1 MGYDTE
7 LLQRVYDAKSDAELS
22 AAYGAWAES
31 YDRDTLHEGYVL
43 PYFVPAFLARYL
55 PAGEGP
61 ILDAG
66 VGTGLTGPFLK
77 ALGYKGLAGLDMSKD
92 MLAVAKLRGC
102 YDDLRQAALGSPLPW
117 ADDHFAAFICA
128 GVFTVGHA
136 PASGL
141 DELVRITR
149 PGGYAVF
156 NIRDDVFVD
165 NGFAAKIEELKEA
178 GRVKSVEIS
187 PPFTS
192 YVIGKPDHLGTVHV
206 LEIL

>member
-7 LLQRVYDAKSDAELS
+7 LLQRVYDAKNDTELS
-22 AAYGAWAES
+22 EAYGDWAEN

-43 PYFVPAFLARYL
+43 PYFIPAFLARYL
-55 PAGEGP
+55 PAGQGP

-102 YDDLRQAALGSPLPW
+102 YDDLQQAALGSVLPW
-117 ADDHFAAFICA
+117 PENHFAAFVCA

-141 DELVRITR
+141 DELVRIT
-149 PGGYAVF
+149 P
-156 NIRDDVFVD
+156 
-165 NGFAAKIEELKEA
+165 NGWFCYFQYS
-178 GRVKSVEIS
+178 R
-187 PPFTS
+187 
-192 YVIGKPDHLGTVHV
+192 
-206 LEIL
+206 